1 MVLNISNTKGALS
14 KLTFGGDKVN
24 SWDSEAPEPAVLEVG
39 MAEADLSNKGLKAGG
54 AIIVGAW
61 ISHKDDGAMT
71 TVTFGDMQAVTM
83 KADMTEADLSGKQ
96 LDASGAII
104 AAVFLPKCQ

>member
-1 MVLNISNTKGALS
+1 MAVVVVLNISNTKGALS

-24 SWDSEAPEPAVLEVG
+24 SWDDKAPEPAVLEVG

-61 ISHKDDGAMT
+61 ISHKDNGALT
-71 TVTFGDMQAVTM
+71 SLDISDNHIPNDQQANL
-83 KADMTEADLSGKQ
+83 KRICERKNIDLQ
-96 LDASGAII
+96 L
-104 AAVFLPKCQ
+104 